1 MPHNS
6 NKLSP
11 RQICF
16 WAALI
21 LAIGI
26 LLLSIILGR
35 DWMIASLIFGVTFIL
50 AYSIFYYFLK
60 KFIDQRLKLIY
71 KFIYATKA
79 GRKEQFFYDK
89 ILPQKTIDQVEKEVA
104 IWAEKKSTEIEQLRV
119 NENFRKEFLSNL
131 THELRTPIFTVQGY
145 VHTLLDGAIDD
156 EKVNRRFLQN
166 ASKGLDRLVHLAS
179 DLSQITELESNTSVL
194 VLTNFD
200 LRHLMNDVYEELSMK
215 AGEKQIKLNFKD
227 KDEEPIMVYAD
238 RDKIRQA
245 IINIVENAIK
255 YGNEKGHITTGFW
268 DLDSETT
275 YIEIS
280 DDGNGIEEEHLSRIF
295 ERFYRPDKSRNSN
308 IAGTGLGLAIVK
320 HIVEAH
326 HQIVNVRSKL
336 DVGSS
341 FGFSLSK
348 HRH

>member
-1 MPHNS
+1 MPQSN

-21 LAIGI
+21 LAICI
-26 LLLSIILGR
+26 YLLAVILGR
-35 DWMIASLIFGVTFIL
+35 EWQISLLIFSITFTL
-50 AYSIFYYFLK
+50 AYFVFYYFLK

-89 ILPQKTIDQVEKEVA
+89 ILPQKTIDQVEHEVA
-104 IWAEKKSTEIEQLRV
+104 QWAEKKSSELELLRV
-119 NENFRKEFLSNL
+119 NEKFRKEFLSNL

-156 EKVNRRFLQN
+156 ENVNRKFLRN

-179 DLSQITELESNTSVL
+179 DLSQITELESGANPL

-200 LRHLMNDVYEELSMK
+200 LHHLVTDVYEELMLK
-215 AGEKQIKLNFKD
+215 AREKHITLKFKD
-227 KDEEPIMVYAD
+227 DSKDVLMVHAD

-245 IINIVENAIK
+245 LINIVENAIK
-255 YGNEKGHITTGFW
+255 YGNEKGTITTGFW
-268 DLDSETT
+268 DLDSDQT

-280 DDGNGIEEEHLSRIF
+280 DDGIGIDEEHLSRIF
-295 ERFYRPDKSRNSN
+295 ERFYRTDKSRSSQ
-308 IAGTGLGLAIVK
+308 IPGTGLGLAIVK
-320 HIVEAH
+320 HIIEAH
-326 HQIVNVRSKL
+326 NQILNVRSKVG
-336 DVGSS
+336 VGSS
-341 FGFSLSK
+341 FGFSLRKSL
-348 HRH
+348 H